1 MANAGR
7 KRSRQGLFWFL
18 VFVVLLL
25 AATVPWL
32 TPTGAHRPVILGI
45 PISFFIWM
53 LVTLLTIAAIYIFEL
68 TTWRKWREEQ

>member
-1 MANAGR
+1 MANDGG
-7 KRSRQGLFWFL
+7 KRRRQGLFWFL

-25 AATVPWL
+25 AAAVPWL
-32 TPTGAHRPVILGI
+32 TPTGVYRPVILGI
-45 PISFFIWM
+45 PISLFVWL